1 MSSSSAPWIVL
12 LISVG
17 GCSVI
22 TPCQTDDLEFRATP
36 ASASVKVGE
45 KFTAGAEFL
54 GCRGGTSLAD
64 EIRWSSQDT
73 TVVRVGATTGEV
85 MAVGAGTTT
94 VIATGTK
101 YGAGPRIAV
110 TVRP

>member
-12 LISVG
+12 LILVG
-17 GCSVI
+17 GCSVL

-36 ASASVKVGE
+36 TSASVKVGE

-54 GCRGGTSLAD
+54 GCRGGTTLSD
-64 EIRWSSQDT
+64 EVRWSSQDT
-73 TVVRVGATTGEV
+73 SVVQVGVTTGEV
-85 MAVGAGTTT
+85 IAVAPGTTA